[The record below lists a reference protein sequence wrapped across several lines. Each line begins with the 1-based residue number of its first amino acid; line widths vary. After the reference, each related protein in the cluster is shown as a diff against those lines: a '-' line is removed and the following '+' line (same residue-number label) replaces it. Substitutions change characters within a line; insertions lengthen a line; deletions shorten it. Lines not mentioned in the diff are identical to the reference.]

1 MRVLVD
7 SHVFVWTLLQ
17 DRRVSSRARR
27 ILSSDDHELFFS
39 IVSLWELSI
48 AIRAGRLSELT
59 SSTIAVIH
67 DQLAE
72 YNITLLPLRY
82 EDILATEHLDPHHR
96 DPFDRLLIA
105 QAMSN
110 SLTLLTG
117 DTIIHRYPVKTI
129 W

>member
-17 DRRVSSRARR
+17 DRRVSTAARK
-27 ILSSDDHELFFS
+27 IIFSGEHELFFS

-48 AIRAGRLSELT
+48 SIRLGRIRDLT
-59 SSTIAVIH
+59 SSVAFLR
-67 DQLAE
+67 DQLCE
-72 YNITLLPLRY
+72 YRINLLPLRY
-82 EDILATEHLDPHHR
+82 EDILATEHLDPYHR

-105 QAMSN
+105 QALAN
-110 SLTLLTG
+110 DLTLLTG
-117 DTIIHRYPVKTI
+117 DAVIHRYPIKTA

>member
-1 MRVLVD
+1 MRVLID
-7 SHVFVWTLLQ
+7 SHVYVWTLL
-17 DRRVSSRARR
+17 DDPRLSKAARR
-27 ILSSDDHELFFS
+27 ILRSDEHELFFS

-48 AIRAGRLSELT
+48 AIRLGRIRDLT
-59 SSTIAVIH
+59 SSIAFLR
-67 DQLAE
+67 DQLGE
-72 YNITLLPLRY
+72 YRITLLPLRY

-105 QAMSN
+105 QALAN
-110 SLTLLTG
+110 GLTLLTG

>member
-1 MRVLVD
+1 MRVLID

-17 DRRVSSRARR
+17 DRRVSTAVRR
-27 ILSSDDHELFFS
+27 IIFSNEHELFFS

-48 AIRAGRLSELT
+48 VIRLGRIRDLT
-59 SSTIAVIH
+59 SSIAFLH
-67 DQLAE
+67 DQLGE
-72 YNITLLPLRY
+72 FRITLLPLRY

-105 QAMSN
+105 QAVAN
-110 SLTLLTG
+110 DLTLLTG
-117 DTIIHRYPVKTI
+117 DVTVRRYPVKTV

>member
-7 SHVFVWTLLQ
+7 SHVFVWTLLK
-17 DRRVSSRARR
+17 DRRISPAAKR
-27 ILSSDDHELFFS
+27 ILFSDEHELFFS

-48 AIRAGRLSELT
+48 AIRSGRLSDLT
-59 SSTIAVIH
+59 SSSIALIH
-67 DQLAE
+67 DQLADFG
-72 YNITLLPLRY
+72 ITLLPLRY
-82 EDILATEHLDPHHR
+82 HDLLALEQLDPHHR

-105 QAMSN
+105 QAIAN

-117 DTIIHRYPVKTI
+117 DAAIKRYPVRTA

>member
-7 SHVFVWTLLQ
+7 SHVFIWALLD
-17 DRRVSSRARR
+17 DRR
-27 ILSSDDHELFFS
+27 LSKPAKRVLRSDAHELFFS
-39 IVSLWELSI
+39 IVSIWELSI
-48 AIRAGRLSELT
+48 SIRLGRIRDLT
-59 SSTIAVIH
+59 SSVAFLH

-72 YNITLLPLRY
+72 YRITLLPLRY

-105 QAMSN
+105 QAMAN
-110 SLTLLTG
+110 GLTLLTG
-117 DTIIHRYPVKTI
+117 DAVIQRYPVKTL

>member
-17 DRRVSSRARR
+17 DRRVSTAARK
-27 ILSSDDHELFFS
+27 IIFSGEHELLFS

-48 AIRAGRLSELT
+48 SIRLGRIRDLT
-59 SSTIAVIH
+59 SSVAFLH
-67 DQLAE
+67 DQLGE
-72 YNITLLPLRY
+72 FGLTLLPLRY
-82 EDILATEHLDPHHR
+82 QDILATEHLEPHHR

-105 QAMSN
+105 QAMAN
-110 SLTLLTG
+110 GLTLLTG
-117 DTIIHRYPVKTI
+117 DAVIQRYPVKTL